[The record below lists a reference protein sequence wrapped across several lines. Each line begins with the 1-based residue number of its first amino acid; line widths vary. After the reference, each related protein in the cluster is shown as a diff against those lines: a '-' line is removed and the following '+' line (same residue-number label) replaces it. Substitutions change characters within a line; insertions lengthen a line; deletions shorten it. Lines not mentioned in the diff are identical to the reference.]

1 MVLKRKKKLSICSS
15 NFERITS
22 QSLHSHAVG
31 RGDKSEANLVFGRVL
46 KKIEGE
52 KSSVLE
58 RRESSVLENEV
69 INVRDFN

>member
-1 MVLKRKKKLSICSS
+1 MVLKRKKKLSICSR

-22 QSLHSHAVG
+22 QSLYSHAVG
-31 RGDKSEANLVFGRVL
+31 RGNKSEANLVFGRVL